1 MDEYNII
8 VTNHALR
15 AVAEIRDYIAIELV
29 NTSAAVNH
37 MQLFRSEIEKLA

>member
-15 AVAEIRDYIAIELV
+15 SFAEIKDYIAIELV
-29 NTSAAVNH
+29 NRNKEACRESFKI
-37 MQLFRSEIEKLA
+37 QID